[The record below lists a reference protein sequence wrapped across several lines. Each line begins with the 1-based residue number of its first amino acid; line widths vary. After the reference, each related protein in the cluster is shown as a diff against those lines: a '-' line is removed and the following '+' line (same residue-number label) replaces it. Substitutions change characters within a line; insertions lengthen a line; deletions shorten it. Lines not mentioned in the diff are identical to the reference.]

1 MRNFCNEVIKYLESE
16 YDDSYQFEA
25 RVWTAL
31 PNGLING
38 TNEKAELIIK
48 MSPHYRLIISNE
60 SMFYLLGWYLSGEY
74 IGERNQY
81 RWQKEL
87 IDMIEGG

>member
-1 MRNFCNEVIKYLESE
+1 MRQFCKDVLEFLQKE
-16 YDDSYQFEA
+16 YDDSYNFSIEY
-25 RVWTAL
+25 TSAL
-31 PNGLING
+31 DHD
-38 TNEKAELIIK
+38 KDSVKLIIK
-48 MSPHYRLIISNE
+48 MCPSYIIKLDE
-60 SMFYLLGWYLSGEY
+60 AAMFFVYGWYKVGEY

>member
-1 MRNFCNEVIKYLESE
+1 MKQFCNEVLKYLKSE
-16 YDDSYQFEA
+16 YDDSYQFEVKCWLTCPP
-25 RVWTAL
+25 RLNV
-31 PNGLING
+31 PN
-38 TNEKAELIIK
+38 NEKAELIIK
-48 MSPHYRLIISNE
+48 MGPGYQYVITDHP
-60 SMFYLLGWYLSGEY
+60 MQYLLGCYRSGEY

>member
-1 MRNFCNEVIKYLESE
+1 MKQFCEEVLKFLRLE
-16 YDDSYQFEA
+16 YDDSYQFEVECRIA
-25 RVWTAL
+25 R
-31 PNGLING
+31 PSIG
-38 TNEKAELIIK
+38 EMAELTITMNPGYKLKIV
-48 MSPHYRLIISNE
+48 ND
-60 SMFYLLGWYLSGEY
+60 SMQYIFGWYLSGDY

>member
-1 MRNFCNEVIKYLESE
+1 MKQFCDDVLKFLQSE
-16 YDDSYQFEA
+16 YDDSYQFEIELR
-25 RVWTAL
+25 RVCPPSLVRDNEVVAL
-31 PNGLING
+31 
-38 TNEKAELIIK
+38 TIK
-48 MSPHYRLIISNE
+48 MSPYYKLKITE
-60 SMFYLLGWYLSGEY
+60 DSMKYVFSWYVNGAY

>member
-1 MRNFCNEVIKYLESE
+1 MKQFCEEVLKYLKSE
-16 YDDSYQFEA
+16 YDDSYEFEIKCWLCA
-25 RVWTAL
+25 PPRLGV
-31 PNGLING
+31 PN
-38 TNEKAELIIK
+38 NEKAELSIK
-48 MSPHYRLIISNE
+48 MGRGYEYILTDKSMYYLFGCYRD
-60 SMFYLLGWYLSGEY
+60 GEY